1 MSNAKNKSFI
11 DRNIQK
17 NRIKEKISIKK
28 DLKKYETLITAE
40 NLWSYMWH
48 KCWLAFIIVF
58 IGAVLFVY
66 LGGLQD
72 EILRQVKVAV
82 SFLVV
87 VITPTTDAYFNY
99 MKLRRILERRK
110 LNR

>member
-1 MSNAKNKSFI
+1 MAQVLVSF
-11 DRNIQK
+11 
-17 NRIKEKISIKK
+17 
-28 DLKKYETLITAE
+28 
-40 NLWSYMWH
+40 SYSLYR
-48 KCWLAFIIVF
+48 CC
-58 IGAVLFVY
+58 FVY